1 MKIRKVYNKKGQILS
16 YTDGVNWYKYNYG
29 LDGKELGYVDSS
41 GASRGNMESDMPR
54 TQKAL
59 RFIASFVLTA
69 FVYGLVLASLTPLIG
84 LDNVYVYL
92 ANPITLPIVMY
103 LGTSFVEEIL

>member
-1 MKIRKVYNKKGQILS
+1 MKTRKVTNKQGRVLS
-16 YTDGVNWYKYNYG
+16 YSDGKNWYKYSY
-29 LDGKELGYVDSS
+29 DSKGKELGYVDSS

-54 TQKAL
+54 TQKTL

-69 FVYGLVLASLTPLIG
+69 FVYGLVLASLTPLMG

-92 ANPITLPIVMY
+92 ANPIVMPLVMY
-103 LGTSFVEEIL
+103 LGTSFIEEIL